1 MFKKLR
7 NRLLFLNMTM
17 ISVVI
22 ITAFIV
28 IYSVIHANIQK
39 ENQSKLDSIPLV
51 SRMASADTDSPQ
63 SNQDDMKMA
72 IVRIPVDYSL
82 SFAVVVDK
90 NGDVRDILSYI
101 EMPDEVYRSIAS
113 SIWSTGKTDGAIF
126 LEDREWQYRIA
137 PYRMY
142 LYKEG
147 KQQAITEDELYKIA
161 FLDITDSSRTLTQL
175 LITFILVGVG
185 MLIVLF
191 GVSIYFA
198 NRSIRP
204 IEESWSK
211 QKQFVADASHELKTP
226 LAIISA
232 NTEALLANGGET
244 VSSQKKWIG
253 YIRSETGRMA
263 KMIGDML
270 YLAKVEGAHEEQ
282 APFDLSHTVLD
293 IIASMEAAIFEKGIK
308 MTHMIEPGMIVKGD
322 GERMG
327 RVVLILLDNAVKY
340 TNENGTI
347 DVALKR
353 HKHHAVFSVQNS
365 GEEIPADKLPRI
377 FDRFY
382 RSDPSRSKETGGY
395 GLGLSIA
402 KTIIERSGGRIYAR
416 SAFGKTT
423 FTFELRL

>member
-7 NRLLFLNMTM
+7 NRLLILNMTM

-22 ITAFIV
+22 ITAFVV
-28 IYSVIHANIQK
+28 IYSVIYANIQK
-39 ENQSKLDSIPLV
+39 DNQSKLDSIPLV
-51 SRMASADTDSPQ
+51 SRAASADTDSP
-63 SNQDDMKMA
+63 SNLDDMKVA

-82 SFAVVVDK
+82 SFAVLVDD
-90 NGDVRDILSYI
+90 NGKVRDILSYI
-101 EMPDEVYRSIAS
+101 EMPDEVYHSIVS
-113 SIWSTGKTDGAIF
+113 SIWNTGKTDGTIF

-147 KQQAITEDELYKIA
+147 KQQAVAEDELYKIA

-175 LITFILVGVG
+175 LITFTLVGVG

-232 NTEALLANGGET
+232 NTEALLLNGEET
-244 VSSQKKWIG
+244 VKSQEKWIG

-270 YLAKVEGAHEEQ
+270 YLAKVEDAYEEQ
-282 APFDLSHTVLD
+282 APFDLSHTILD

-308 MTHMIEPGMIVKGD
+308 LTQRIEPGMIVKGD

-340 TNENGTI
+340 TNDNGTI

-402 KTIIERSGGRIYAR
+402 KTIIERSGGRIHAQ
-416 SAFGKTT
+416 SAPGKTT
-423 FTFELRL
+423 FTFELKI